1 MINKLRR
8 KFILVNMLIVTIM
21 LIIIFGLILFF
32 TKSKMELESIQMLRS
47 LSMMPMQPDAPEK
60 IPDTITPSIFMI
72 HRTPEGKYMTS
83 GSELIGFYDEQ
94 LISDL
99 FHEAMDSDK
108 QTGVIKEYKLR
119 FFVQNTPML
128 QAVAF
133 ADVSSENAVLE
144 QLVRTC
150 ALIAVLSLGVFFIIS
165 ILLARWMVRPV
176 EMAWSEQ
183 KQFVADASHELKTPL
198 TVIMTNAE
206 MLLDCQHSEE
216 KKKQFSESILT
227 MSKQMRGLTE
237 SLLALARSDH
247 HTLKTIFE
255 NVNLSQLLSD
265 SVLPFEPLYYEKEL
279 TLICKIEDGINVIG
293 NSTQLCRLVDIL
305 LDNAMKYSY
314 AQTAVMINLKRHNHS
329 CMFSVTNHGDTISK
343 PDLKNIF
350 KRFYRMDKARSM
362 NHSYGLGLS
371 IAESI
376 VLKHGGRIWAES
388 ADGVNTFYV
397 KLPVKKI

>member
-119 FFVQNTPML
+119 FFVQNTPMF

-165 ILLARWMVRPV
+165 ILLA
-176 EMAWSEQ
+176 
-183 KQFVADASHELKTPL
+183 
-198 TVIMTNAE
+198 
-206 MLLDCQHSEE
+206 
-216 KKKQFSESILT
+216 
-227 MSKQMRGLTE
+227 
-237 SLLALARSDH
+237 
-247 HTLKTIFE
+247 
-255 NVNLSQLLSD
+255 
-265 SVLPFEPLYYEKEL
+265 
-279 TLICKIEDGINVIG
+279 
-293 NSTQLCRLVDIL
+293 
-305 LDNAMKYSY
+305 
-314 AQTAVMINLKRHNHS
+314 
-329 CMFSVTNHGDTISK
+329 
-343 PDLKNIF
+343 
-350 KRFYRMDKARSM
+350 
-362 NHSYGLGLS
+362 
-371 IAESI
+371 
-376 VLKHGGRIWAES
+376 
-388 ADGVNTFYV
+388 
-397 KLPVKKI
+397 